1 MENKPIKI
9 SGRQRLLAYFRNG
22 KIPSEEH
29 YSDLINSMVHKD
41 DDGFSKDDQNGLK
54 IYADEKYNSL
64 ISFYKNIN
72 SIDPFFVI
80 GKDKTDPDALKV
92 QPIDGSADNADPT
105 IDPDATSF
113 FLHTNGKVGI
123 GKKCEPQ
130 YKMEIDGF
138 VGMGGRIGTYRSGSA
153 PANGKWQPIVTG
165 LRNAQA
171 FEIVARVGKKGTGK
185 CAIMHATAL
194 SIFGPKGGKIRRTNG
209 HFGWFWNKMHLR
221 WTGDST
227 NYTLEI
233 KVGSNYGDDVEIF
246 YTVSRLWDDSLF
258 LSDDYYYSDKT

>member
-1 MENKPIKI
+1 MENKPVKI
-9 SGRQRLLAYFRNG
+9 SGRQRLLSYFRNG

-29 YSDLINSMVHKD
+29 YSDLINSMIHKD
-41 DDGFSKDDQNGLK
+41 DDGFSKDDTNGLR

-72 SIDPFFVI
+72 AIDPFFVI
-80 GKDKTDPDALKV
+80 AKDKADPDALKIT
-92 QPIDGSADNADPT
+92 PIDDSTDPT
-105 IDPDATSF
+105 DPISDDDSNAF
-113 FLHTNGKVGI
+113 FLHTNGRLGV
-123 GKKCEPQ
+123 GKKCDFK
-130 YKMEIDGF
+130 YKMEVDGF
-138 VGMGGRIGTYRSGSA
+138 VGMTGRIGTYKSGSVSA
-153 PANGKWQPIVTG
+153 DGKWYPIITG

-194 SIFGPKGGKIRRTNG
+194 SIFGPKGGKIRRSNG
-209 HFGWFWNKMHLR
+209 YFGWFWNRIHLR

-227 NYTLEI
+227 NYALEI
-233 KVGSNYGDDVEIF
+233 KVGSNYGPDVEIF

-258 LSDDYYYSDKT
+258 LSEDYYYSDKT

>member
-1 MENKPIKI
+1 MEKKPIKI

-41 DDGFSKDDQNGLK
+41 DDGFSKDDENGLK

-72 SIDPFFVI
+72 AIDPFFVM
-80 GKDKTDPDALKV
+80 GKDKTDPDALKI
-92 QPIDGSADNADPT
+92 QPIDDSDDPT
-105 IDPDATSF
+105 VDTDATSV

-123 GKKCEPQ
+123 GKKCEPK
-130 YKMEIDGF
+130 YKMEVDGF
-138 VGMGGRIGTYRSGSA
+138 IGMGGRIGTYKSGA
-153 PANGKWQPIVTG
+153 VTADGNWQPIITG
-165 LRNAQA
+165 LKNAQA
-171 FEIVARVGKKGTGK
+171 FEVIARAGKKGTGK
-185 CAIMHATAL
+185 YAIMHATAL

-209 HFGWFWNKMHLR
+209 YYGWFWNKIKLR
-221 WTGDST
+221 WTGDSS
-227 NYTLEI
+227 NYALEI
-233 KVGSNYGDDVEIF
+233 KVGSNYGEGIEIF

-258 LSDDYYYSDKT
+258 LSDDYYYSDRT